1 MKKLIVFGCAALAFS
16 VIAAPKA
23 DKPPMSD
30 ADKAARKAE
39 FYQKTGGLI
48 RKPGTGSGKLA
59 FVNAQ
64 TRFAEADLKAVA
76 EQLTKSM
83 MIDFVVVPGKDV
95 GFANAATSV
104 KAAGASA
111 GVVLTTL
118 DKNVPEL
125 VVVPDLGYA
134 IINLAA
140 VPAEAD
146 AKYLQK
152 QLLRATAGAAG
163 AMSSQYPMT
172 LMSSFD
178 NPKKL
183 AAFPTMDL
191 PADVMM
197 RVKNALKQ
205 NGVAPYS
212 VTTYKHACREGWA
225 PAPKNDVE
233 KAIWK
238 EMNDQ
243 KERGPA
249 NAIKIEP

>member
-1 MKKLIVFGCAALAFS
+1 MKKLIVFGCATLALMAF
-16 VIAAPKA
+16 AEPATK
-23 DKPPMSD
+23 KPMSD
-30 ADKAARKAE
+30 ADKAARKAK

-64 TRFAEADLKAVA
+64 SRFQAADIQAVA
-76 EQLTKSM
+76 NQLTKSM

-95 GFANAATSV
+95 GFSNAVQSIKGAQ
-104 KAAGASA
+104 ASA
-111 GVVLTTL
+111 GVILTTL
-118 DKNVPEL
+118 DKSMPEL
-125 VVVPDLGYA
+125 TVVPDQGYA
-134 IINLAA
+134 ILNQAA
-140 VPAEAD
+140 MPADAD

-152 QLLRATAGAAG
+152 QLMRAIAGAAG

-178 NPKKL
+178 NSKKL

-205 NGVAPYS
+205 NGVAPYA